1 MPLLTVFTPTYN
13 RKEKLKRTYES
24 LTRQTSKDF
33 VWLIIDDGSVDNTE
47 SEVRNWQITNRG
59 FEIRYCYKENGGLH
73 TGYNKAIELA
83 DTELMVCIDSDDYM
97 PDNAVELVCNKWK
110 KDGSSK
116 VGGIVGLDFY
126 MDGTVVG
133 NRFPPLKTLDLVD
146 VCVGKIDV
154 HGDKKQV
161 VRTECFKKVAPMPVF
176 EGEKN
181 FNPYYMILQIA
192 KEHDFL
198 VLSEN
203 LCFVDYQNDGMTAN
217 QWKQYYNSPNSFAET
232 RKLYLSLDG
241 GSFLY
246 YFKQSIHYVSSCII
260 AKRKGWIKDSPRIF
274 ETILAAPFG
283 FVLAKVI
290 QKRVL
295 TGRA

>member
-73 TGYNKAIELA
+73 TGYNKAIELV

-97 PDNAVELVCNKWK
+97 PDNAVELICDKWK

-116 VGGIVGLDFY
+116 VGGIVGLDLY
-126 MDGTVVG
+126 MNGTVVG
-133 NRFPPLKTLDLVD
+133 NKLPPLKTLNLVD
-146 VCVGKIDV
+146 VCIGKIDV

-161 VRTECFKKVAPMPVF
+161 VRTECFKEVAPMPVF

-192 KEHDFL
+192 KEYDFL
-198 VLSEN
+198 VLNEN

-217 QWKQYYNSPNSFAET
+217 QWKQYYNSPNSFAEI
-232 RKLYLSLDG
+232 RKLNLSLPG
-241 GSFLY
+241 GTPKY
-246 YFKQSIHYVSSCII
+246 YFKQAIHYCSSCQLAGRGNWLKESPKKIYTLLSYI
-260 AKRKGWIKDSPRIF
+260 PGCFLTLFVAKRQNK
-274 ETILAAPFG
+274 
-283 FVLAKVI
+283 
-290 QKRVL
+290 
-295 TGRA
+295 